1 MIKLIQPNGREFFLN
16 EDLIETIQEVPHTVI
31 YTKDENRY
39 LVKETGEEI
48 VDKIIEFRKKIFTNP
63 HILKEG
69 E

>member
-1 MIKLIQPNGREFFLN
+1 MIKLTQPNGKEFYLN
-16 EDLIETIQEVPHTVI
+16 DELIETIQEVPHTVI
-31 YTKDENRY
+31 NTKDDNRY

-48 VDKIIEFRKKIFTNP
+48 VNRIIEFRTRFTSP